1 MTNYAFRIAFHTKSR
16 PKHPPAE
23 ALVAHP
29 EMRLAADDE
38 DPYSQKLGEENQD
51 EDQ

>member
-1 MTNYAFRIAFHTKSR
+1 MTNYGFRIAFHTRSR

-23 ALVAHP
+23 ALAAHP

-38 DPYSQKLGEENQD
+38 DSYFDTRGEENQD
-51 EDQ
+51 EDE